1 MEKQIKPKKTA
12 EEICKDAETYLQKVE
27 CRDIIPSC
35 DEFCQMYGY
44 SFHIDIMPLVFN
56 IVENEN
62 LFRVIEK
69 INIMERA
76 MLKRYGILADPEYK
90 DNDGVTHKLNPKVL
104 EKRFDKVF
112 KDPPKPKKKK

>member
-12 EEICKDAETYLQKVE
+12 EEICIDIEKYLQDKD
-27 CRDIIPSC
+27 RDYIPSC
-35 DEFCQMYGY
+35 EEFYMKYGY
-44 SFHIDIMPLVFN
+44 NYFFDIMPHLADEELR
-56 IVENEN
+56 IA
-62 LFRVIEK
+62 LWK
-69 INIMERA
+69 IGNMEIA

-112 KDPPKPKKKK
+112 NNPPKSKKKK